1 MPQIS
6 RRDLELLLLA
16 VDPEAGL
23 LTSGISGI
31 TRLQKLLYLLQEEG
45 RVTPSGDG
53 FEFEAYKAGPY
64 SAKLY
69 DDLEFLENLGLVQSE
84 ITAEATAP
92 EASEIDKLNFD
103 ELMGTGDGL
112 DDSATSDSYEE
123 RRYTLTDLGVERVQN
138 MLRHPE
144 MAPVVDGIRKIKS
157 RFGNYSLNDLLY
169 YVYTKY
175 PEMTVE
181 SEIRDQVLRRRRR
194 H

>member
-16 VDPEAGL
+16 VGPKADQ

-45 RVTPSGDG
+45 RVAPSGDG

-103 ELMGTGDGL
+103 ELVGTGDGL
-112 DDSATSDSYEE
+112 DDSTTSDSYEE
-123 RRYTLTDLGVERVQN
+123 RRYALTDQGVEHVQN
-138 MLRHPE
+138 MLRDPE
-144 MAPVVDGIRKIKS
+144 MAPVIDGIRKIKS